1 MPRRRIHVFSL
12 SFLDCICCGLGAVI
26 LLFIIIN
33 AKSAARKDAV
43 TSDLK
48 AEVARWERQVL
59 DDRKDLIEARN
70 TLERTR
76 AEVVKTQGRSA
87 QVIQVL
93 QDKKVELAYLDKE
106 TLANKAHINR
116 LKADIKSLE
125 EEVRR
130 LEAGS
135 QGDDEY
141 GSRLRPFPGKG
152 DRQYLTDVKLGGD
165 RIFILVDTSASML
178 DDTILGVILKRN
190 LEDAQKMRSRKWQQV
205 VSTVDW
211 LTANLP
217 ATSKFQVYTFNE
229 TAAPVIKGTERTW
242 LDAGSPQPLN
252 TAVDRLRQVIPQKGT
267 SLLNAFKAAGE
278 MQPLPDNLFLLTDS
292 LPTMGAAKSWR
303 GKVSGQQRIS
313 LFNDALRRLPPG
325 VPINVI
331 LYPMEGDPL
340 AAVFFWRLAALTR
353 GSFFC
358 PSRDWP

>member
-1 MPRRRIHVFSL
+1 MPRRRINAFSL

-26 LLFIIIN
+26 LLFVITN

-48 AEVARWERQVL
+48 GEVARWERQVL
-59 DDRKDLIEARN
+59 EGKKDLIEARN
-70 TLERTR
+70 TLERTKE
-76 AEVVKTQGRSA
+76 EVVKIQGRSA
-87 QVIQVL
+87 QVIQVF
-93 QDKKVELAYLDKE
+93 QDKKIELASLDKE
-106 TLANKAHINR
+106 TLASRAHIKR

-141 GSRLRPFPGKG
+141 GSRLRKFPGKG
-152 DRQYLTDVKLGGD
+152 DRQYLTDVKLGGN

-178 DDTILGVILKRN
+178 DDTILGVILRRN
-190 LEDAQKMRSRKWQQV
+190 LDDAQKIRSKKWQQV

-217 ATSKFQVYTFNE
+217 ATSKFQVYAFNE
-229 TAAPVIKGTERTW
+229 TAVPVIKGTERTW
-242 LDAGSPQPLN
+242 LDAGTAEPLSN
-252 TAVDRLRQVIPQKGT
+252 AVDRLRRMIPQKGT

-278 MQPLPDNLFLLTDS
+278 MQPPPDNLFLLTDS
-292 LPTMGAAKSWR
+292 LPTMGATKSWQS
-303 GKVSGQQRIS
+303 KVSGQQRIS

-325 VPINVI
+325 VPVNVI

-340 AAVFFWRLAALTR
+340 AAVFYWRLTALTR